1 MKAFLSL
8 TPAQIRRLARIAKDA
23 LPNESCAFLLGANDK
38 VVMILPMRN
47 IDESPVTFS
56 IEPAELLHAYNLAE
70 NKGMEVIGIFHSHPA
85 RPWPSSPDM
94 KFMEINPVIW
104 LIYSTTES
112 QLKAFVY
119 NDDDDDDIVKEIDIR
134 FADAKV

>member
-8 TPAQIRRLARIAKDA
+8 TPAQIRQLARIAKDA

-38 VVMILPMRN
+38 VVKILPMRN
-47 IDESPVTFS
+47 MDESPVTFS

-85 RPWPSSPDM
+85 RPWPSSTDM

-119 NDDDDDDIVKEIDIR
+119 NDDDDIVKEIDIII
-134 FADAKV
+134 ADATV

>member
-1 MKAFLSL
+1 MNTIYL
-8 TPAQIRRLARIAKDA
+8 TAAQIRQLVRIAKEA
-23 LPNESCAFLLGANDK
+23 LPNESCAFLLGDNDRI
-38 VVMILPMRN
+38 VQILPMRN

-70 NKGMEVIGIFHSHPA
+70 SKGMQVIAIFHSHPA
-85 RPWPSSPDM
+85 KPSPSSTDI
-94 KFMEINPVIW
+94 KYMEINPVIW

-119 NDDDDDDIVKEIDIR
+119 DDDDIVKEIAIAIVGLR
-134 FADAKV
+134 G

>member
-8 TPAQIRRLARIAKDA
+8 TPAQIRQLARIAKDA
-23 LPNESCAFLLGANDK
+23 LPNESCAFLLGANDT
-38 VVMILPMRN
+38 VVKILPMRN
-47 IDESPVTFS
+47 MDESPVTFS

-85 RPWPSSPDM
+85 RPWPSSTDM

-112 QLKAFVY
+112 KLKAFVY
-119 NDDDDDDIVKEIDIR
+119 NDDDIVKEIAIR
-134 FADAKV
+134 IADAKV